1 MILWGKC
8 LKSYKAKQV
17 LFPLMLLRGNREKK
31 RFWLLCARKPG
42 KSEKAFS
49 GKLNI
54 HESEYSG
61 QLCLRLL
68 ARHAETL
75 LYQNAVFLFVIVIEN
90 WEGRFRKAPFKSPV
104 KVFKWCKVVP
114 CSGWVLQSVKL
125 SDMTNASK
133 LGWELSSCKESERK
147 NCPKRTG

>member
-68 ARHAETL
+68 ASQAETL
-75 LYQNAVFLFVIVIEN
+75 LYQKAVFLFVIEN
-90 WEGRFRKAPFKSPV
+90 WEGRFRKAPFKLPV

-133 LGWELSSCKESERK
+133 LGWELSSCKGSERK